1 MKFILASASPRREIL
16 MNEILKE
23 FEIIP
28 SQITEKTES
37 EYPNELALENA
48 LAKANDI
55 AKKNPEAIVFGFD
68 TVIVHDYNILG
79 KPKSLGHAK
88 EMLASLSGESHI
100 VVTAYAI
107 VHKCRDMELTDTIF
121 TTVTFKNWT
130 EDQINNYVEEFQPLD
145 KAGSYN
151 IHEIPDDYIDSL
163 VGSYS
168 NVMGLPQEEFQKAL
182 ENYLCE
188 LAEERYKN
196 EQ

>member
-16 MNEILKE
+16 MNEILKD

-55 AKKNPEAIVFGFD
+55 AEKHPEAIVFGFD
-68 TVIVHDYNILG
+68 TVIVHDYKILG
-79 KPKSLGHAK
+79 KPKNLEHAK

-100 VVTAYAI
+100 VMTAYVI
-107 VHKCRDMELTDTIF
+107 VHKCRDVELTN
-121 TTVTFKNWT
+121 TVFSTLTFKNWT
-130 EDQINNYVEEFQPLD
+130 KEQMNNYVEEFQPLD
-145 KAGSYN
+145 KAGSYG
-151 IHEIPDDYIDSL
+151 IQDIPENYIDSL

-168 NVMGLPQEEFQKAL
+168 NVMGLPQEEFQKEL

-188 LAEERYKN
+188 LAEEKYKN
-196 EQ
+196 E